1 MSYLGNIIVQ
11 FCLYAVCALSLNL
24 LIGYCGLFSLCHAV
38 LYGLGAYA
46 AAIAMTKFGMGFI
59 PAWLLAVVVG
69 LIASLLVSLPAARLK
84 GDAFALCTLA
94 FQVAIV
100 DVLNNLIDLTGGP
113 YGIVG
118 IPAPSAFGFGLI
130 GASRFSVLAVLV
142 CVACTYAAWAVDRSA
157 FGRSM
162 IAMRND
168 ELAAKTIGKNV
179 FSIRVVACAIAG
191 GIVALGGAVYA
202 SYFGYIDP
210 SSFMLGE
217 SFVMLTM
224 VVMGGSGNIV
234 GPLLGAALM
243 VVIPEMLRLLN
254 VPSSVAP
261 NIKQMVF
268 AAILISLMFFRPQGL
283 WGRYA
288 LK

>member
-1 MSYLGNIIVQ
+1 MSYLGNIVVQ
-11 FCLYAVCALSLNL
+11 FCLYAVCALSLNV

-38 LYGLGAYA
+38 LYGLGAYT
-46 AAIAMTKFGMGFI
+46 AAIAITKFGVGFV

-69 LIASLLVSLPAARLK
+69 GIASLLVSLPAARLK

-100 DVLNNLIDLTGGP
+100 DILNNLVDLTGGP
-113 YGIVG
+113 YGVVG
-118 IPAPSAFGFGLI
+118 IPSPSAFGLGVV
-130 GASRFSVLAVLV
+130 GASRFVVLAVIMCMV
-142 CVACTYAAWAVDRSA
+142 CVYAAWAIDRSA

-162 IAMRND
+162 IAIRND
-168 ELAAKTIGKNV
+168 ELAATTLGKNV

-191 GIVALGGAVYA
+191 GIVALGGAGYA

-210 SSFMLGE
+210 SSFLLGE

-234 GPLLGAALM
+234 GPLLGAAVM
-243 VVIPEMLRLLN
+243 VVMPEMLRLLN
-254 VPSSVAP
+254 IPSTVAP
-261 NIKQMVF
+261 NIKQMAF
-268 AAILISLMFFRPQGL
+268 GAILIVLMFVRPQGL
-283 WGRYA
+283 WGRYV